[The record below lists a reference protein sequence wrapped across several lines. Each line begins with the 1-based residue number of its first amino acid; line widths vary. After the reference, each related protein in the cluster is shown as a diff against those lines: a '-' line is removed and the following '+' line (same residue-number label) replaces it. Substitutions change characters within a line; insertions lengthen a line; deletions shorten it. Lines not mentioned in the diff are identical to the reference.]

1 MKRHAFLFE
10 RIVAFDNLLLAA
22 RHAASG
28 KKDRIRVAHFL
39 FHLETELLWLQEELK
54 AGIWRPG
61 PFRVFEIREPKPR
74 RISAADFRDRVL
86 HHAIC
91 NIIGPIFE
99 KRAIH
104 DSWACRTG
112 KGSHGAVLRAQ
123 GFARRHRYF
132 LKCDIRRYF
141 ESVDHA
147 ILKRLLRRILKDG
160 QLLELLDRIIDHAP
174 PGSTPGKGLPI
185 GNLTSQHFANL
196 YLGELDHEMKD
207 HRHVR
212 AYIRYMDDMLLFADD
227 KEELRAYLQHL
238 DDFARDRLA
247 LSLKPSATIIAPVSD
262 GVPFLGFRVF
272 PNLIRLQR
280 KSLTRFRRRLRSQEG
295 AYLRGDL
302 DIESLTCSI
311 QSMIAHMSHAD
322 TLSLRRSLLQRS
334 LSLG

>member
-1 MKRHAFLFE
+1 MKRHGFLFE
-10 RIVAFDNLLLAA
+10 RIIAFENLLMAA
-22 RHAASG
+22 RQAASS
-28 KKDRIRVAHFL
+28 KKDRVQVAHFL
-39 FHLETELLWLQEELK
+39 FHLETELIDLQNELQ
-54 AGIWRPG
+54 AETWRPG

-91 NIIGPIFE
+91 NVIGPIFE
-99 KRAIH
+99 KRAIY

-123 GFARRHRYF
+123 EFARRHRYF

-147 ILKRLLRRILKDG
+147 ILKRLLRRIFKDR
-160 QLLELLDRIIDHAP
+160 QLLSLLDRIIDHAP
-174 PGSTPGKGLPI
+174 PGSMPGKGVPI

-207 HRHVR
+207 RRR
-212 AYIRYMDDMLLFADD
+212 AGAYMRYMDDMLLFAND
-227 KEELRAYLQHL
+227 KQELHRHLLYL
-238 DDFARDRLA
+238 DDFARNRLA
-247 LSLKPSATIIAPVSD
+247 LSLKVGATVIAPVCD

-280 KSLTRFRRRLRSQEG
+280 KSLTRFRRRLRSRES
-295 AYLRGDL
+295 AYLRGGL
-302 DIESLTCSI
+302 DIEDLMCSV
-311 QSMIAHMSHAD
+311 QSMIAHMNHAD
-322 TLSLRRSLLQRS
+322 TLRLRRSLLRGS
-334 LSLG
+334 LDLG

>member
-1 MKRHAFLFE
+1 MKRHGFLFE
-10 RIVAFDNLLLAA
+10 RIVAFENLVMAA
-22 RHAASG
+22 RQAASS
-28 KKDRIRVAHFL
+28 KKDRIRVALFL
-39 FHLETELLWLQEELK
+39 FHLETELIDLQNELQ
-54 AGIWRPG
+54 AETWRPG

-91 NIIGPIFE
+91 NVIGPIFE
-99 KRAIH
+99 KRAIY

-123 GFARRHRYF
+123 EFARRHRYF

-147 ILKRLLRRILKDG
+147 ILKRLLRHIFKDR
-160 QLLELLDRIIDHAP
+160 QLLSLLDRIIDHAP
-174 PGSTPGKGLPI
+174 PGSMPGKGLPI

-196 YLGELDHEMKD
+196 YLGKLDHEMKD
-207 HRHVR
+207 RRR
-212 AYIRYMDDMLLFADD
+212 AGAYMRYMDDMLLFADD
-227 KEELRAYLQHL
+227 KQELHRHLLYL
-238 DDFARDRLA
+238 DDFARNSLA
-247 LSLKPSATIIAPVSD
+247 LSLKAGATVIAPVCD
-262 GVPFLGFRVF
+262 GVPFLGFRIF

-280 KSLTRFRRRLRSQEG
+280 KSLTRFKRRLRSHES
-295 AYLRGDL
+295 AYVRGDM

-322 TLSLRRSLLQRS
+322 TLSLRRSLLHGS
-334 LSLG
+334 LRLG